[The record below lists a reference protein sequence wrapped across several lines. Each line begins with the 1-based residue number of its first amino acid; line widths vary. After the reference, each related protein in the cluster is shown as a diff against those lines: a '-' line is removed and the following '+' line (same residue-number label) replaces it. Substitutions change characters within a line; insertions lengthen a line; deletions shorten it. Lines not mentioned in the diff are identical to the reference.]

1 MRITRAPA
9 VQYPGVSL
17 RQLERTDIPQWY
29 AYLSQQAVVQHT
41 SWNLSSEQDLLPMF
55 DEMDS
60 TLATS
65 TIRLAITD
73 ELNGELIRTIGFHS
87 ISQVNRTAEVAYDLA
102 PQFWGKGIASA
113 VCTAVTQ
120 WSFLKYGWVRV
131 QGTVLDTNPG
141 SAQVLINS
149 GFEFEGR
156 LRSLRMVRAT
166 PRNFDLY
173 ARLNTD

>member
-17 RQLERTDIPQWY
+17 RQLERSDIPQWY

-65 TIRLAITD
+65 TRRLAITD
-73 ELNGELIRTIGFHS
+73 ELNGELIGTIGFHS

-120 WSFLKYGWVRV
+120 WSFLK
-131 QGTVLDTNPG
+131 
-141 SAQVLINS
+141 
-149 GFEFEGR
+149 
-156 LRSLRMVRAT
+156 
-166 PRNFDLY
+166 
-173 ARLNTD
+173 